1 MARTVEERI
10 IKLQVD
16 NGGVEGALKKTEGS
30 LNSFFNGLKRIGS
43 ADPTEGITKGA
54 QNASKALVG
63 IGDQTSM
70 VTSRFTALQTIAT
83 GALLTIGSQAVQ
95 QGSRLIKALTIDPV
109 MAGFDEYQEKMKAI
123 GIISANTGASMSD
136 INGVL
141 GEMNT
146 YADKTIY
153 SFADMTKNL
162 GTFTAAGVKLD
173 VAKDSIKGISNLAA
187 TVGSSSEQAGQ
198 AMYQLS
204 QAMASGK
211 VSLQDWNSV
220 VIANMGGEKFQK
232 ALEAT
237 AAEMGHARDQT
248 KSFRDSLQDGW
259 ITSEVLTKTLTKFA
273 NDKDMLKMA
282 TQARTFGDAMGAIKE
297 AAQSGWANMFEALIG
312 GAEKSTK
319 VWTGLQ
325 NFGSKVVSVIPG
337 YFQKIGE
344 AMNDLGN
351 DGVTPMDKIVTAVK
365 SMGDSLSIIF
375 KGPITLVRKAFG
387 LLGDT
392 GMTVFT
398 KTIPNAIKNVA
409 SVLEMFAKRVAP
421 LNPLFEK
428 LGSVVASVFRGIMK
442 VIRAVTGFI
451 KDRFKNLWDVTYKQS
466 NDMLSG
472 IGKSWSSV
480 SGLISKPFQAG
491 KDAMDRIMGSFV
503 TSFTSKFG
511 KLQSPLD
518 DFKQAWGNVK
528 IALKNVTETVLN
540 LMKALVPKD
549 TGLGRFLEK
558 LSEKSTNFFD
568 SVKPGKQQ
576 WIKDFSQ
583 RVLELSE
590 GVAHGSEKFDEFVT
604 KVKEA
609 VKHSEK
615 LQAAFETT
623 KEILKKLVDGFKE
636 AFTIPTVSANS
647 NDGAGGI
654 GDMAGKLKA
663 SKDPIGDTLDFI
675 TNKFKELN
683 KVLKDP
689 AIKAA
694 LITFA
699 TIVVAFKAFS
709 VITKNITALT
719 GVLKTFRKN
728 TKSLMTSIKEVPQSI
743 SGMFTGISTAMNT
756 LAKGAAQIG
765 LILAW
770 AFAIKKI
777 SDALSVLADIPE
789 GEITK
794 GMVAIVTSIAAISAA
809 MIIMNKFIGGTTGKR
824 ILAMTASIFA
834 IGLAMELMADAVK
847 LLQGI
852 NILSVAFDIGIMTGA
867 LAIMAKVLKNGT
879 FSAKAGIALTG
890 VAIAM
895 VALAAALF
903 VISAI
908 PFGMMIGSIIGLTV
922 VLAALGLAGKGLSL
936 GSAAAMLALAVAVG
950 VLAVSIALLSQ
961 IPFNDLVV
969 GIAALAVGLLVF
981 IGAMALAGLA
991 APLIAAIAAPLALL
1005 GLAIVALGAGM
1016 LLGAIGI
1023 AVFSVAFVAAAAA
1036 FVVGVGIILAGL
1048 VALAPMVAQNWKE
1061 LLLMGGVLSLIGIA
1075 LAIFGAGLI
1084 IAGAG
1089 ALIAGIGIGVLAI
1102 GLGLIAIVL
1111 PVLAAGIVTF
1121 VTLMNTLKDS
1131 LDTFTAVSSAVSD
1144 GLTAIGL
1151 GAIAAGL
1158 GALVAAVGLAV
1169 FALAI
1174 VALGL
1179 ALALGGLLVLAFAAS
1194 FAKAIEIVLVAMSHI
1209 PFIGGQFKQAAADIK
1224 ASGLDT
1230 EAQNAGQGVVDGVAS
1245 AVTGATD
1252 SGKKLGSGAKD
1263 GLTQG
1268 LAGMKDTGVQG
1279 GQDATA
1285 GLGALQQG
1293 MKARGMD
1300 LGQNGENGLG
1310 AGLKG
1315 MMDTGKLGGTDA
1327 SNGLGSLQQAMKQ
1340 NGMDLGTNG
1349 ESGLGAGLQGMLGTG
1364 QEGGS
1369 DAASGLRGAGGEA
1382 NSAGNHVGSQGKDG
1396 AKTGIAG
1403 MDGIGSNAGA
1413 GLAGGLKGS
1422 GGLIQKAAEGLAS
1435 LIPKGIKDLLNIHSP
1450 SRVTRALGDYVGQG
1464 LALGM
1469 EDSSKGVSTKAAM
1482 LAGKV
1487 TKAMTSIADIANS
1500 AIQDGLELSP
1510 VITPVL
1516 DTSSIQNSS
1525 IKGIRI
1531 GTRLQGPLPQMATSN
1546 KSATIPATTTTSINN
1561 NPTFNITQQPGESAE
1576 ALTDRIEKMLSER
1589 TYAI

>member
-16 NGGVEGALKKTEGS
+16 NGGVEGALQKTQGS

-43 ADPTEGITKGA
+43 ADPTEGITRGA
-54 QNASKALVG
+54 QNASKALAGV
-63 IGDQTSM
+63 GDQSEV
-70 VTSRFTALQTIAT
+70 VTSRFTALQTMAT

-95 QGSRLIKALTIDPV
+95 QGARLVKAMTIDPI
-109 MAGFDEYQEKMKAI
+109 MGGFDEYQEKMKAI
-123 GIISANTGASMSD
+123 GVISANTGASMSD

-141 GEMNT
+141 SDMNT

-153 SFADMTKNL
+153 SFSDMTKNL

-187 TVGSSSEQAGQ
+187 TVGSNSQQAGM

-204 QAMASGK
+204 QAISSGK
-211 VSLQDWNSV
+211 VGLQDWNSV
-220 VIANMGGEKFQK
+220 VNAGMGGQKFQK
-232 ALEAT
+232 ALEDT
-237 AAEMGHARDQT
+237 AAGMGKARDKT

-273 NDKDMLKMA
+273 NDKSMMEMA
-282 TQARTFGDAMGAIKE
+282 TQAHTFGDAMDAIKE
-297 AAQSGWANMFEALIG
+297 AAQSGWTNMFESLIG
-312 GAEKSTK
+312 GYEKSTK

-325 NFGSKVVSVIPG
+325 NFGSKVVSVIPN

-344 AMNDLGN
+344 AMNQMGS
-351 DGVTPMDKIVTAVK
+351 DGVKPMDKIVTAVK
-365 SMGDSLSIIF
+365 SIGTSLSTIF
-375 KGPITLVRKAFG
+375 KGPITLVQKAFG

-392 GMTVFT
+392 GMTTFT

-409 SVLEMFAKRVAP
+409 SVLEMFADRVAP

-428 LGSVVASVFRGIMK
+428 VGSKVASVFNGIMK
-442 VIRAVTGFI
+442 VIRTVVNFI
-451 KDRFKNLWDVTYKQS
+451 KDRFKDLWDVTYKQS
-466 NDMLSG
+466 NTMISNLS
-472 IGKSWSSV
+472 KSWSSV
-480 SGLISKPFQAG
+480 SGLISKPFEAG
-491 KDAMDRIMGSFV
+491 KAAMDRIMGSFV

-518 DFKQAWGNVK
+518 DFKEAWGNVK
-528 IALKNVTETVLN
+528 IALKNVIDTVLN

-568 SVKPGKQQ
+568 SIKPGKQQ

-583 RVLELSE
+583 RVLDLSE
-590 GVAHGSEKFDEFVT
+590 TIVKGTNKFDGFIT
-604 KVKEA
+604 KVKDA
-609 VKHSEK
+609 IKHSEK
-615 LQAAFETT
+615 LQKVFEKT
-623 KEILKKLVDGFKE
+623 KEILKKLMEGFKD
-636 AFTIPTVSANS
+636 AFTIPNVSANS
-647 NDGAGGI
+647 KDGAGGI
-654 GDMAGKLKA
+654 GEMAGKLKA
-663 SKDPIGDTLDFI
+663 SKDPIGDALDFI

-689 AIKAA
+689 TIKAA

-699 TIVVAFKAFS
+699 TVIVAFKAFS
-709 VITKNITALT
+709 TITKNITALT
-719 GVLKTFRKN
+719 GVLQTFRKN

-743 SGMFTGISTAMNT
+743 SGMFKGISTAMTT
-756 LAKGAAQIG
+756 LSKAAAQVG

-794 GMVAIVTSIAAISAA
+794 GMVAIVTAIAAISTS

-824 ILAMTASIFA
+824 ILAMAISIFA
-834 IGLAMELMADAVK
+834 IGLAMSVMADAIK
-847 LLQGI
+847 LLQGL
-852 NILSVAFDIGIMTGA
+852 NILAIAFNVGIMTA
-867 LAIMAKVLKNGT
+867 SLAIMAKVLKNGT
-879 FSAKAGIALTG
+879 FSAKAGLALMG
-890 VAIAM
+890 VALAM
-895 VALAAALF
+895 VALAGSLF

-908 PFGMMIGSIIGLTV
+908 PFSMMIGSIAGLTV

-936 GSAAAMLALAVAVG
+936 GSAASMLALAIAVG

-991 APLIAAIAAPLALL
+991 APLIAAIAGPLALL

-1036 FVVGVGIILAGL
+1036 FVAGVGIILAGL
-1048 VALAPMVAQNWKE
+1048 VALAPMVAQNWQA
-1061 LLLMGGVLSLIGIA
+1061 LLLMGGVLGLIGIA
-1075 LAIFGAGLI
+1075 LAVFGAGLI
-1084 IAGAG
+1084 VAGAG
-1089 ALIAGIGIGVLAI
+1089 ALIAGVGLAVLAA

-1121 VTLMNTLKDS
+1121 VTLMNTLKGS
-1131 LDTFTAVSSAVSD
+1131 LDTFNAVSSVVAG
-1144 GLTAIGL
+1144 GLAAIGGGAIIAGIGAGVAAIGL
-1151 GAIAAGL
+1151 GL
-1158 GALVAAVGLAV
+1158 

-1174 VALGL
+1174 LALGV
-1179 ALALGGLLVLAFAAS
+1179 ALALGGLMVLAFAAA
-1194 FAKAIEIVLVAMSHI
+1194 FAKAIEIILEVMSHI

-1224 ASGLDT
+1224 TSGLDT
-1230 EAQNAGQGVVDGVAS
+1230 EAKNAGQGVVDGIGS

-1252 SGKKLGSGAKD
+1252 AGKKLGSGAKG
-1263 GLTQG
+1263 GLDQGLSGMKDAGANGGQNANAG
-1268 LAGMKDTGVQG
+1268 LAGLQNQMGTTGKG
-1279 GQDATA
+1279 
-1285 GLGALQQG
+1285 
-1293 MKARGMD
+1293 
-1300 LGQNGENGLG
+1300 LGQN
-1310 AGLKG
+1310 A
-1315 MMDTGKLGGTDA
+1315 T
-1327 SNGLGSLQQAMKQ
+1327 NGLGSLQQAMKD
-1340 NGMDLGTNG
+1340 NGMKLGSNG
-1349 ESGLGAGLQGMLGTG
+1349 ENGLGSGLQGMLKTG
-1364 QEGGS
+1364 KNGGS
-1369 DAASGLRGAGGEA
+1369 DAASGLRGAGGDV
-1382 NSAGNHVGSQGKDG
+1382 NRAGDHIGSRGKDG
-1396 AKTGIAG
+1396 AKSGIAG
-1403 MDGIGSNAGA
+1403 MDTIGSQAGS
-1413 GLAGGLKGS
+1413 GLAGGLSGS

-1435 LIPKGIKDLLNIHSP
+1435 LVPKGIRKLLDIHSP

-1469 EDSSKGVSTKAAM
+1469 EDSSKGVITKAAI

-1487 TKAMTSIADIANS
+1487 TKAMTSIADVANS

-1516 DTSSIQNSS
+1516 DTSSLQNSS
-1525 IKGIRI
+1525 IGGIRI

-1546 KSATIPATTTTSINN
+1546 KLGNAPTATTTSINN

-1576 ALTDRIEKMLSER
+1576 ALTNRIEKMLSER